1 MKKVTVLLMI
11 FCVMSITEKVDAQ
24 SFKGLD
30 KSPLDMAY
38 FPNNFAHDRR
48 EGDKA
53 VMRVIYSRPQKKD
66 REVFGKMVR
75 YGKVWRTGANE
86 ATEIKLYQEV
96 TFAGKKLAAGTYALF
111 TIPNKDKWEI
121 IFNKDLDYWGAYR
134 YDQSKDALRVSA
146 SVDEVSKVIEAF
158 SISFSEDG
166 EGKGIM
172 KMGWDKKMVSVPFT
186 Y

>member
-1 MKKVTVLLMI
+1 MRKIAVLLI
-11 FCVMSITEKVDAQ
+11 ILCAISFAKETDAQ

-38 FPNNFAHDRR
+38 FPNNFAHDRK

-53 VMRVIYSRPQKKD
+53 VIRVIYSRPQKKD

-75 YGKVWRTGANE
+75 YDKVWRTGANE
-86 ATEIKLYQEV
+86 ATEIKLYQDV
-96 TFAGKKLAAGTYALF
+96 TFAGEKLAAGSYSLF

-121 IFNKDLDYWGAYR
+121 IFNKELDYWGAYS
-134 YDQSKDALRVSA
+134 YDKSKDVLRVSA
-146 SVDEVSKVIEAF
+146 KVEEASKVIEAF
-158 SISFSEDG
+158 SISFSDDG
-166 EGKGIM
+166 TGKGIM
-172 KMGWDKKMVSVPFT
+172 TMGWDKTVVTVPFT

>member
-1 MKKVTVLLMI
+1 MKKTAMLLI
-11 FCVMSITEKVDAQ
+11 ALCAISFAKKVDAQ

-38 FPNNFAHDRR
+38 FPNNFAHDRK

-53 VMRVIYSRPQKKD
+53 VIRVIYSRPQKKN

-75 YGKVWRTGANE
+75 YNKVWRTGANE

-96 TFAGKKLAAGTYALF
+96 TFAGKKLAEGTYTLF
-111 TIPNKDKWEI
+111 TIPNEDQWEV
-121 IFNKDLDYWGAYR
+121 IFNKALDYWGAYS
-134 YDQSKDALRVSA
+134 YNQSEDVLRVSA
-146 SVDEVSKVIEAF
+146 KVGKASKEIEAF
-158 SISFSEDG
+158 SISFSNEGD
-166 EGKGIM
+166 GKGVM
-172 KMGWDKKMVSVPFT
+172 QMGWDKTVVSVPFT